1 MSYTPYK
8 IHKLVG
14 KLGEFMGTSLKT
26 DGSSRKNVLITSLIF
41 MGLGHIVH
49 FKQYVKGIFY
59 ALIEVVF
66 LIFSPTIFYK
76 IRDLIMLGKVREG
89 YGEGV
94 RAYEHF
100 MLIEGMITLVIIGI
114 FAAVYYISVKGALN
128 TYREFCYEGKL
139 KTNRES
145 LSGIMGK
152 SFPIFGL
159 APTVVLIAFFVV
171 VPLLFSA
178 CVAFTDFSIPDH
190 YPPKNP
196 INWIGGDNFVA
207 MFGGNATWT
216 TAFGRVAVWTV
227 IWGVLSTLTSYF
239 AGLIVAV
246 ILNESKMKLTP
257 VFRVIFILPYA
268 VPSVISMLVWKNMLN
283 GEFGTINKMLKLIGV
298 EGMNWLTDKSILP
311 NVMCLVVNLWAGFPY
326 FMLLMMGTMTAI
338 SSDVFEAAKIDG
350 ANKWQIFKSITL
362 PLVIYQTLPLM
373 IMSFTFNI
381 NNFGAVY
388 FLTGGQPT
396 LEDTTRTFAG
406 GTDILVTWIYKLTVD
421 QMRYNYGAVL
431 AILVFLVLAP
441 FAIFNFM
448 RTKSF
453 KEGEL

>member
-1 MSYTPYK
+1 
-8 IHKLVG
+8 
-14 KLGEFMGTSLKT
+14 MGTSLKT
-26 DGSSRKNVLITSLIF
+26 DGSSKKNVLIASLLF
-41 MGLGHIVH
+41 MGLGHIVY
-49 FKQYVKGIFY
+49 FKQYVKGLFY
-59 ALIEVVF
+59 ALVEIIF

-76 IRDLIMLGKVREG
+76 IHDMVLLGEVRKA
-89 YGEGV
+89 YGEGA

-114 FAAVYYISVKGALN
+114 FATVYYISVKGALN

-145 LSGIMGK
+145 MSGVLGR

-159 APTVVLIAFFVV
+159 APTVILIAFFVV

-178 CVAFTDFSIPDH
+178 SVAFTDFSIPDH

-196 INWIGGDNFVA
+196 INWIGLDNFDA
-207 MFGGNATWT
+207 MFGGDATWT
-216 TAFGRVAVWTV
+216 SAFARVAIWTI
-227 IWGVLSTLTSYF
+227 IWGVFATLTSYF
-239 AGLIVAV
+239 AGLFVAV
-246 ILNESKMKLTP
+246 ILNEAKMKLTP

-283 GEFGTINKMLKLIGV
+283 GEFGTINKMLDEIGIA
-298 EGMNWLTDKSILP
+298 GQPWLTDTASYLP

-350 ANKWQIFKSITL
+350 ANKWQMFRSITL

-388 FLTGGQPT
+388 FLTGGGPT
-396 LEDTTRTFAG
+396 LTDTTRTFAG
-406 GTDILVTWIYKLTVD
+406 QTDILVTWIYKLTVD

-448 RTKSF
+448 NTKSF

>member
-1 MSYTPYK
+1 
-8 IHKLVG
+8 
-14 KLGEFMGTSLKT
+14 MGTSLQT
-26 DGSSRKNVLITSLIF
+26 DGSSRKNVLITSLLF
-41 MGLGHIVH
+41 MGLAHIVH

-59 ALIEVVF
+59 AIVEIIF
-66 LIFSPTIFYK
+66 LVCSPMLYDGIRKMVLLGK
-76 IRDLIMLGKVREG
+76 IREQ
-89 YGEGV
+89 YATEV
-94 RAYEHF
+94 RAHEHF
-100 MLIEGMITLVIIGI
+100 WLIEGMITLVIIGM
-114 FAAVYYISVKGALN
+114 FAVVYYISVKGALN

-145 LSGIMGK
+145 LSGSFGK

-159 APTVVLIAFFVV
+159 APTFILIAFFVV

-178 CVAFTDFSIPDH
+178 CVAFTDFSLPSH

-196 INWIGGDNFVA
+196 INWVGLENFNA
-207 MFGGNATWT
+207 MFGGDATWT
-216 TAFGRVAVWTV
+216 QAFGRVAIWTL
-227 IWGVLSTLTSYF
+227 IWGVVATLSSYF
-239 AGLIVAV
+239 AGLFVAV
-246 ILNESKMKLTP
+246 ILNEAKMKLTP
-257 VFRVIFILPYA
+257 VFRIIFILPYA

-283 GEFGTINKMLKLIGV
+283 GEFGTINAMLDMIGLS
-298 EGMNWLTDKSILP
+298 GQDWLTAKTILP

-338 SSDVFEAAKIDG
+338 SSDVFEAARIDG

-388 FLTGGQPT
+388 FLTGGGPA
-396 LEDTTRTFAG
+396 LADTNRTFAG

-421 QMRYNYGAVL
+421 QMKYNYGAVL
-431 AILVFLVLAP
+431 AILVFVVLAP

-448 RTKSF
+448 NTKSF